1 MVTLQL
7 GPAPILEVLVAL
19 RSRKS
24 PRLVV
29 LICGPYVLVK
39 RSGGCGKV
47 LLRSELRAFRAH
59 LLPHQLA
66 DGVRSV
72 EVMPRLHRQRLQ
84 HHGADIDRVCLPYD
98 EATPTTLSIDIFFDQ
113 DAAGWCPGWADGWN
127 TLIPQIWLPR
137 CFVMI
142 RSFTLLLGGGSKG
155 ACHAVVQCLLLESL
169 GVALLLEGSTI
180 QCLCCPLLPGS
191 TSPHVLLMMAYL
203 RPFWQSPTQLA
214 PLARNPATA
223 WAAAL

>member
-1 MVTLQL
+1 M
-7 GPAPILEVLVAL
+7 AL

-142 RSFTLLLGGGSKG
+142 RSFTLLLGGAARALAMQLSN
-155 ACHAVVQCLLLESL
+155 ACCLNLWELHCCWRAAPFNACAVRS
-169 GVALLLEGSTI
+169 
-180 QCLCCPLLPGS
+180 CPAR
-191 TSPHVLLMMAYL
+191 H
-203 RPFWQSPTQLA
+203 RPMFC
-214 PLARNPATA
+214 
-223 WAAAL
+223 